1 MFIQL
6 LFHFWLRGGNNE
18 SGNVWSLK
26 DCVIGRKYCPAH
38 LRHSVRLQSIA
49 FLKEPDWVR
58 TGNFVVFWPALK
70 RHYCCYIMNCKI
82 FLLAK

>member
-26 DCVIGRKYCPAH
+26 DCVIGRKYCPSH
-38 LRHSVRLQSIA
+38 LRHSVRLQSIG
-49 FLKEPDWVR
+49 FLKNR
-58 TGNFVVFWPALK
+58 TGSELVISLSFGQP
-70 RHYCCYIMNCKI
+70 
-82 FLLAK
+82 